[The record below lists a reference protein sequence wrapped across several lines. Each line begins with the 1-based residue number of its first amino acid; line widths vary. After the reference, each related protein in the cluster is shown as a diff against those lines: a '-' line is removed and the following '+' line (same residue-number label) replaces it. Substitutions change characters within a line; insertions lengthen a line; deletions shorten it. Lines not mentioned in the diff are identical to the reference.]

1 MNYYKGYRLLLSIG
15 CCLLVGACTSNSASQ
30 QTATVA
36 KSIDRLMIDSL
47 SLVETTKID
56 IPAPGFSPIEL
67 DSIFQLNDTTWVNL
81 KDLHPKIELDLRYAT
96 TNNFMELQIYD
107 CAQCYLRLATAKALL
122 IAQKEL
128 EEQNLGF
135 KMYDCYRPQSAQFK
149 LWKKMP
155 DRRYVAP
162 PSKGSMHSRGG
173 ALDLTIIQLENKE
186 ELEMGTEYD
195 YFGRKAYWVNKDL
208 PEEVLNNRQ
217 LLRSTLEKHGF
228 KTVTTEWWHFSYRRA
243 WFKLS
248 DMQWSCN

>member
-1 MNYYKGYRLLLSIG
+1 MNYYKGNLLLLSIG
-15 CCLLVGACTSNSASQ
+15 WCLLVGACTSDTASQ
-30 QTATVA
+30 QTSPLVEAVD
-36 KSIDRLMIDSL
+36 SSLILDSL
-47 SLVETTKID
+47 SLVEAIEVPDPGCT
-56 IPAPGFSPIEL
+56 PAEL

-107 CAQCYLRLATAKALL
+107 CGQCYLRLATARALL

-128 EEQNLGF
+128 ETQNLGF
-135 KMYDCYRPQSAQFK
+135 KMYDCYRPKSAQYK

-195 YFGRKAYWVNKDL
+195 YFGRAAYWVNKDL
-208 PEEVLNNRQ
+208 PKEVLDNRH

-228 KTVTTEWWHFSYRRA
+228 KTTSTEWWHFSYRRA

-248 DMQWSCN
+248 DMQWNCN